1 MAPNPPAS
9 QTEATASSGRIASV
23 LAGPFLSVVVPAYNE
38 EARIGRT
45 LEKAV
50 EYLES
55 EPYSWDMIVV
65 SDGSSD
71 KTDSL
76 VQAFAETHPNVR
88 LISYKPNRGKGNAVR
103 VGMLAATGER
113 VLFMDADMA
122 TPPEETAKVLEHLEK
137 GADVVIGSRPL
148 KESQLE
154 VRQPFHREAFG
165 RMSNAIVQ
173 LVGVRGIKDTQ
184 CGFKLFTQHA
194 SREIFSRCKFKGFS
208 FDMEVLMIARDL
220 GLKID
225 EVPIRWSDQEGSKVV
240 LWRDAPK
247 VLSDLFRMR
256 FMGKKRRLAVRDDAN
271 LSGG

>member
-1 MAPNPPAS
+1 MD
-9 QTEATASSGRIASV
+9 
-23 LAGPFLSVVVPAYNE
+23 GPFLSVVIPAYNE

-45 LEKAV
+45 LEKTV
-50 EYLES
+50 EYLS
-55 EPYSWDMIVV
+55 NQPYTWDMLVV

-71 KTDSL
+71 RTDQM
-76 VQAFAETHPNVR
+76 VEAFAATHPQVR

-137 GADVVIGSRPL
+137 GAEIVIGSRPL
-148 KESQLE
+148 KESQLD
-154 VRQPFHREAFG
+154 VRQPFYREAFG
-165 RMSNAIVQ
+165 RMSNMIVQ

-184 CGFKLFTQHA
+184 CGFKLFTGSAARQ
-194 SREIFSRCKFKGFS
+194 IFSRCKFRGFS

-220 GLKID
+220 GLSID
-225 EVPIRWSDQEGSKVV
+225 EVAIRWSDQEGSKVV

-247 VLSDLFRMR
+247 VLMDLFRMR

-271 LSGG
+271 LSSG